1 MNTPP
6 LLTHRIGDEWIAE
19 TPCGEIRNPAI
30 PDEVVALVSAGHP
43 AHHLAA
49 AAAAA
54 RAALPAWSAMPAPAR
69 GEILFR
75 AGALLAERA
84 ERIGRDLAREEGK
97 TLAEG
102 IGETRRAAAILRY
115 FAGQT
120 SEPIGEVYASATPGT
135 RLYTQRY
142 PVGVVAAITPW
153 NFPIAIPAWKIAPA
167 LAYGNT
173 VLFKPAGA
181 TPLTAHHL
189 VSGAGRCRAATGR
202 PVAGVRGRRVRRG
215 CLGRESGAVDAVTFT
230 GSETGRPPAAVRPPA
245 RSTHACSWSWA
256 ARTPSSWRP
265 TPTSARA
272 ADSIVRGAMA
282 SAGQKC
288 TATSRVIAIGE
299 CHSTAPR
306 GDRGASHGTPGRRP
320 DRSCDDPGACH
331 RRRGPGP
338 RRGAWSRTRRRT
350 GRASSSARPCRRC
363 GAFHP
368 ATVIDGV
375 TPGMRIAQDEV
386 FGPVV
391 ALMAAADLDEAHPPP
406 QRGWR
411 TACPGSIFTRDLA
424 TAEAFIAT
432 ARVGLVHVNGET
444 AGAEPH
450 VPFGGMK
457 GSSSWSREQGKSAAD
472 FFTQTKTVYVEG
484 LPSLGP
490 VRSMTS
496 PAPVRARS
504 R

>member
-1 MNTPP
+1 MTAP
-6 LLTHRIGDEWIAE
+6 LLAHRIGDEWVAE
-19 TPCGEIRNPAI
+19 TPGAEDRNPAD
-30 PDEVVALVSAGHP
+30 PDDVIALVSAGTP
-43 AHHLAA
+43 AHLQ
-49 AAAAA
+49 AAA
-54 RAALPAWSAMPAPAR
+54 RAARDALPGWAAMPAPAR

-75 AGALLAERA
+75 AAALLSERA
-84 ERIGRDLAREEGK
+84 ENVGRDLAREEGK

-135 RLYTQRY
+135 RLYTQRG

-167 LAYGNT
+167 LAFGNT

-181 TPLTAHHL
+181 TPLTANHL
-189 VSGAGRCRAATGR
+189 VAALVDAGLPAGVLAMVFADGASVQEHWIASGAA
-202 PVAGVRGRRVRRG
+202 
-215 CLGRESGAVDAVTFT
+215 DALSFT
-230 GSETGRPPAAVRPPA
+230 GSEVVGRRLQAAAVA
-245 RSTHACSWSWA
+245 RHAKVQLELGGKNA
-256 ARTPSSWRP
+256 VIVAPDADI
-265 TPTSARA
+265 ARA
-272 ADSIVRGAMA
+272 ADMIVRGAMA

-299 CHSTAPR
+299 VAEPLLAAITERVNALRP
-306 GDRGASHGTPGRRP
+306 GDPTDPATTLGPVIDAAARDRIAALVADAETEGARVAVRP
-320 DRSCDDPGACH
+320 DVP
-331 RRRGPGP
+331 
-338 RRGAWSRTRRRT
+338 SR
-350 GRASSSARPCRRC
+350 

-368 ATVIDGV
+368 ATVLDGV
-375 TPGMRIAQDEV
+375 TPGMRIANDEV

-391 ALMAAADLDEAHPPP
+391 GLMAAADLDEALRLHNAVAY
-406 QRGWR
+406 GLS
-411 TACPGSIFTRDLA
+411 GSIFTRDLA

-457 GSSSWSREQGKSAAD
+457 GSSSWSREQGRSAAD
-472 FFTQTKTVYVEG
+472 FYTQTKTVYVEG
-484 LPSLGP
+484 LPARGP
-490 VRSMTS
+490 FDH
-496 PAPVRARS
+496 
-504 R
+504 